1 VATYLQQLLNGVTL
15 GSLYALIAI
24 GYTMVYGI
32 LRLINFAHG
41 DIFMWAGYWVFFL
54 VVLFRL
60 PWWIGAICSVVITAL
75 MGVAIERVAY
85 RPLREAPR
93 ISLLITA
100 IGVSFLLE
108 NLIIVLPWA
117 SGRQKPYPTPGLMTQ
132 IYTVGSVR
140 IQGVTIWVPV
150 IAAACLLGLIFLVY
164 RTKVGRAMRAIAT
177 DIETTALMGAD
188 INRVISYTFLVGSAL
203 AAVGGILWGCRYPR
217 LQWDL
222 GIMPGWRAFTAA
234 VIGGIGN
241 IVGAMLGGFLLGLA
255 EILIVAFL
263 PNLSGFRDAFIFAI
277 LIFFLLFKPTG
288 ILGKPLKEKV

>member
-1 VATYLQQLLNGVTL
+1 VVFYVQQLFNGITL

-41 DIFMWAGYWVFFL
+41 DIFMWAGYWVFFSFF
-54 VVLFRL
+54 LFHL
-60 PWWIGAICSVVITAL
+60 PWWIGAILAVVLTAG
-75 MGVAIERVAY
+75 MGMAIERFAY

-100 IGVSFLLE
+100 IGASFLLE

-117 SGRQKPYPTPGLMTQ
+117 GGRQKSFPRPEFMSQ
-132 IYTVGSVR
+132 IFSLGTLR
-140 IQGVTIWVPV
+140 IQALTVWIPLIGL
-150 IAAACLLGLIFLVY
+150 ACLIGLLFLIY
-164 RTKVGRAMRAIAT
+164 HTKIGRAMRAIAT
-177 DIETTALMGAD
+177 DIEATEIMGAD
-188 INRVISYTFLVGSAL
+188 INKSISYTCLVGSAL

-222 GIMPGWRAFTAA
+222 GITPGWRAFTAA
-234 VIGGIGN
+234 VVGGIGN
-241 IVGAMLGGFLLGLA
+241 VTGAMIGGFALGLF
-255 EILIVAFL
+255 EILLVAFI
-263 PNLSGFRDAFIFAI
+263 PNLSGYRDAFIFGI
-277 LIFFLLFKPTG
+277 LIIFLLVRPTG

>member
-1 VATYLQQLLNGVTL
+1 GELIMLGAYTTFVVQQAIRAHAPELFDL
-15 GSLYALIAI
+15 SLAIALPLA
-24 GYTMVYGI
+24 
-32 LRLINFAHG
+32 
-41 DIFMWAGYWVFFL
+41 FL
-54 VVLFRL
+54 VS
-60 PWWIGAICSVVITAL
+60 GSV
-75 MGVAIERVAY
+75 GVAIERVAY

-117 SGRQKPYPTPGLMTQ
+117 GGRQKPYPTPAFMTQ
-132 IYTVGSVR
+132 IYTAGGVR
-140 IQGVTIWVPV
+140 IQGVTIWVPL

-164 RTKVGRAMRAIAT
+164 RTRVGRAMRAIAT

-263 PNLSGFRDAFIFAI
+263 PGLSGFRDAFIFAI
-277 LIFFLLFKPTG
+277 LIFFLLFRPTG

>member
-1 VATYLQQLLNGVTL
+1 MATYLQQLLNGVTL
-15 GSLYALIAI
+15 GSFYALIAI

-41 DIFMWAGYWVFFL
+41 DVFMWAGYWVFFL
-54 VVLFRL
+54 VLLFRL
-60 PWWIGAICSVVITAL
+60 PWWVGAVGAVVIVAL
-75 MGVAIERVAY
+75 MGMTIERLAY
-85 RPLREAPR
+85 RPLRAAPR
-93 ISLLITA
+93 ISLFITA

-117 SGRQKPYPTPGLMTQ
+117 GGRQKPYPTPEFMTRV
-132 IYTVGSVR
+132 YVLGNVR

-150 IAAACLLGLIFLVY
+150 IAGICLLGLLFLVY

-177 DIETTALMGAD
+177 DIETTALMGTD
-188 INRVISYTFLVGSAL
+188 INRVITYTFLVGSAL

-255 EILIVAFL
+255 EILFVAFL
-263 PNLSGFRDAFIFAI
+263 PGLSGFRDAFIFAI

>member
-1 VATYLQQLLNGVTL
+1 MATYVQQFFNGVTL

-41 DIFMWAGYWVFFL
+41 DVFMWAGYWVFFL
-54 VVLFRL
+54 VILFRL
-60 PWWIGAICSVVITAL
+60 PWWISALCAIAITAL
-75 MGVAIERVAY
+75 MGVTIERVAY

-117 SGRQKPYPTPGLMTQ
+117 SGRQKPYPTPDFMTK
-132 IYTVGSVR
+132 IYQLGNVR
-140 IQGVTIWVPV
+140 IQGVTVWVPV

-263 PNLSGFRDAFIFAI
+263 PGLSGFRDAFIFAI